1 MPEPQTE
8 PNRVQ
13 DAPAGQERVQDAES
27 EQERPVPTPGRR
39 LARVASGRGWTVL
52 LGVAAVVLALLGV
65 ATFAPGFMSNDT
77 LYQLRQARGV
87 DPLTDWH
94 PPVMS
99 LLWRL
104 LISLT
109 GTYASMAVVQQLV
122 VWAALFGIAAVVHR
136 ATGSRGWSLAFLA
149 IGLAPHV
156 VTFSGV
162 VWKDVQMAQAML
174 AATAVVML
182 GMVWRRPPA
191 WARWVLVPLAVLLL
205 AYALLVRK
213 NAVVAMLPMLY
224 LLYRAWFP
232 VRSRRALAAVVVGF
246 VAVSVVASGLIT
258 VLAKP
263 QGTAQLSAIAIDDV
277 IHVVPRRAIESSDL
291 PPRLKDKL
299 VAAQANCLKRNSLMN
314 NYWTCYGRGEHG
326 AFTPI
331 AYHAELT
338 AAWPRLMLERPVGY
352 LQYRTQVYTQFL
364 FDNRDL
370 WQEGVLANNQG
381 ITVDNPRLVAS
392 LRSYVLDLGNRNLPW
407 LFGAWFWL
415 VVAAVQSTRWRAS
428 RRSTFGVLV
437 PCLGLSSLLYIAAY
451 FPTAPATDF
460 RYVYWPAVAGTLG
473 LLVMALDRFGPRRSA
488 HGAGDEVLPAVHH
501 PVDGEARG

>member
-1 MPEPQTE
+1 MRPWRGVRRSPGSSWSPGSLRVPAVFRPPAALRSPQ
-8 PNRVQ
+8 
-13 DAPAGQERVQDAES
+13 
-27 EQERPVPTPGRR
+27 
-39 LARVASGRGWTVL
+39 VASGAWTL
-52 LGVAAVVLALLGV
+52 VLAVLAAALAALGIL
-65 ATFAPGFMSNDT
+65 TFAPGFMSNDT

-109 GTYASMAVVQQLV
+109 GTYASMAVVQQVLV
-122 VWAALFGIAAVVHR
+122 WTALFLAAVAVHR
-136 ATGSRGWSLAFLA
+136 ATGSRVWSLAFLA
-149 IGLAPHV
+149 LGLVPHV
-156 VTFSGV
+156 ATFTGV

-174 AATAVVML
+174 AATALAMPGL
-182 GMVWRRPPA
+182 SGRGRA
-191 WARWVLVPLAVLLL
+191 SRLRWVLLPLALLL
-205 AYALLVRK
+205 LVYALLVRK
-213 NAVVAMLPMLY
+213 NAVAAMLPMLY
-224 LLYRAWFP
+224 LVYRSFFP
-232 VRSRRALAAVVVGF
+232 ARSPRALALVVVGF
-246 VAVSVVASGLIT
+246 VVASVTASTLIT
-258 VLAKP
+258 DLARP
-263 QGTAQLSAIAIDDV
+263 APTYQVAQIAIDDV
-277 IHVVPRRAIESSDL
+277 IHVLPPAAIERADL
-291 PPRLKDKL
+291 PPRLRAKL
-299 VAAQANCLKRNSLMN
+299 VSAQATCLAKDSLMN
-314 NYWTCYGRGEHG
+314 NYWTCYGRGEQG
-326 AFTPI
+326 SFTPI
-331 AYHAELT
+331 ADHAALT
-338 AAWPRLMLERPVGY
+338 AAWPGLMLSHLGDYV
-352 LQYRTQVYTQFL
+352 QYRTEVFTQFL
-364 FDNRDL
+364 FDNRDQ
-370 WQEGVLANNQG
+370 WQEGVIPNADG

-488 HGAGDEVLPAVHH
+488 HGAGDEVLPPVHH